1 MALLK
6 LLGQIILQVSNMLLS
21 PTGEW
26 SLSVILNLAFTNLNV
41 SRTSNELDKLELRK
55 KN

>member
-1 MALLK
+1 
-6 LLGQIILQVSNMLLS
+6 MLLS

-55 KN
+55 KININQLSAVQCIRVLVN